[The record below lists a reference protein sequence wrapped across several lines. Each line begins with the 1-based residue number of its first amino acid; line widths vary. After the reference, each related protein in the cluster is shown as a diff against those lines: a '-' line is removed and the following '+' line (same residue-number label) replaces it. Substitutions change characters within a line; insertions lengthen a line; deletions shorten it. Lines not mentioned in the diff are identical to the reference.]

1 MWNPSL
7 DEAQS
12 WIKIGRRNI
21 NNLGYADDTTLM
33 VESEEEL
40 KSLLM
45 KVKEESEKAGLK
57 FNIQKMKIMAS
68 RPIASWQI
76 EETVGSKITA
86 DVNCSNEIKRH
97 LLPGRKAMINLDS
110 ILKSRDIT
118 TPTNICL
125 VKAMVF
131 FSSHVWT
138 WELDH
143 KESWALK
150 NWYFWTVVLKKTLEN
165 PLDCNKIKP
174 VNPKGKQ
181 SWIFIGRT
189 DAELK
194 LQYFS
199 HLMWRTDSLE
209 KTLMLGKIEGRK
221 RREWQRMRLLDGITN
236 SMDMSL
242 SKLCDLVMVREAWHA
257 VVHAVTQKSDMGE
270 WPNWWKIC
278 DWQL

>member
-1 MWNPSL
+1 M
-7 DEAQS
+7 
-12 WIKIGRRNI
+12 
-21 NNLGYADDTTLM
+21 
-33 VESEEEL
+33 
-40 KSLLM
+40 LL
-45 KVKEESEKAGLK
+45 
-57 FNIQKMKIMAS
+57 
-68 RPIASWQI
+68 
-76 EETVGSKITA
+76 
-86 DVNCSNEIKRH
+86 
-97 LLPGRKAMINLDS
+97 GRKAMTNLDS

-138 WELDH
+138 WALDH
-143 KESWALK
+143 KESWAWK

-174 VNPKGKQ
+174 VNPKGIQ

-209 KTLMLGKIEGRK
+209 KILMLGKIEGRK
-221 RREWQRMRLLDGITN
+221 RREWQRMRLLYGITN

-257 VVHAVTQKSDMGE
+257 VVHAVTKKSDTGE

>member
-21 NNLGYADDTTLM
+21 NNLRYADDTTLM

-57 FNIQKMKIMAS
+57 FNILKMKIMAS
-68 RPIASWQI
+68 GPIISWQI

-86 DVNCSNEIKRH
+86 DVNCSNEIKGH
-97 LLPGRKAMINLDS
+97 LLLGRKAMTNLDS

-150 NWYFWTVVLKKTLEN
+150 NWYFWTVVLKKILEN
-165 PLDCNKIKP
+165 PLDCKKIKP

-257 VVHAVTQKSDMGE
+257 VVHAVTKKSDTGE